1 MKKYLIAL
9 IMLLVMGAIFAQ
21 PGKKPVQKKP
31 TQSEMDKQM
40 EEAMKGMSEEEKAEM
55 RKMMKDVMPDLM
67 EQNSKMADYPEF
79 TSNKQLVPKKDMVR
93 INAIPKK
100 KLTQADM
107 SGYASNLYNKL
118 MAKGNAAEMAIV
130 KKIIARTP
138 KANAIGGAAVLCML
152 QGHPQAALA
161 LSMKAVQIDPSNANW
176 QNNMASLLTQYG
188 YPEQAIPVLQ
198 KLKIQFPQN
207 STVLNNLGQAWLGL
221 GMIDS
226 AKTNIKI
233 AGRVNPN
240 HPEAKETEGV
250 IEEIAGN
257 TDKATDDY
265 IKAMESSVN
274 PFTEMLIKINNGQDK
289 LAKIDFEKLKHSIT
303 IYEYFPKDWILI
315 PTLSDNVSGYESD
328 MRIKN
333 GYSEMFEKLIP
344 KIDSMAAASGVELAV
359 LLERAELMGADSTKY
374 FIKGF
379 MQDLPKEPGFM
390 DKPAVIVQNILQ
402 AYLDQW
408 LIDSRKEGQNLMDNI
423 DAQRKV
429 MTKGGNDDKCSVIDR
444 RNNEFLGYANPL
456 IREFHARQIEEFRVW
471 LNAFCTWTWYLGN
484 PKNVTLTACI
494 SWTAVFISMHRESVN
509 GQYDKSSACKAQ
521 NTDGVDNIPEPV
533 IPNFTCPA
541 VVSIPVG
548 ADWQQLSNA
557 SNFDNNEYKVKNNP
571 AHPIPNQT
579 IAYTADNG
587 SIAEPGTDPFVKAAN
602 GSMSPGIME
611 PDNSGAAQS
620 AEILSNYLENRSSDF
635 QPDLS
640 SADQAA
646 TSVTNDIVKVTN
658 ETNQSQGDGFRE
670 FINNRIAQQKAIEQK
685 QGDWFR
691 EYINSRAEQQRAME
705 AQEQAS
711 SNWFREYM
719 KDKIE
724 KQKAQ
729 ETRDRKT
736 LDWFKE
742 YMKSKLEAQ
751 KNADKVAID
760 KAIQDKIK
768 QAKKS
773 KLAQEILKKMMEG
786 DCSKVKDQKQ
796 VLREKIKQM
805 ADEMEAGSEKTADKA
820 NMKQTMQN
828 VEKNGLQPSLSS
840 ALQAPG
846 TFTPVKGLFN

>member
-1 MKKYLIAL
+1 MKKYILTLAVLFAATI
-9 IMLLVMGAIFAQ
+9 VFAQ
-21 PGKKPVQKKP
+21 PGKKPVQKP
-31 TQSEMDKQM
+31 TNQSDMDKAM
-40 EEAMKGMSEEEKAEM
+40 EDAMKGMTEEEKAEM
-55 RKMMKDVMPDLM
+55 RKLMKDVIPDATGK
-67 EQNSKMADYPEF
+67 QATIADYPEF
-79 TSNKQLVPKKDMVR
+79 TNNRDLFPQKDIAR

-100 KLTQADM
+100 KLVQADM
-107 SGYASNLYNKL
+107 SGYATNLYNKL
-118 MAKGNAAEMAIV
+118 IAKGNAAEMAIV
-130 KKIIARTP
+130 KSVIAKTP
-138 KANAIGGAAVLCML
+138 KANDVGNASILAMM
-152 QGHPQAALA
+152 QGHPQAAMA
-161 LSMKAVQIDPSNANW
+161 LSMKAVQTDPTNANW

-188 YPEQAIPVLQ
+188 YPEQAVPVLQ
-198 KLKIQFPQN
+198 KLKNQFPQN
-207 STVLNNLGQAWLGL
+207 STVLNNLGHAWLGL
-221 GMIDS
+221 GETDS

-233 AGRVNPN
+233 AGALNPN
-240 HPEAKETEGV
+240 HPEAKQTEGV
-250 IEEIAGN
+250 LAEISGN
-257 TDKATDDY
+257 PVKATDDY
-265 IKAMESSVN
+265 IKAMENSLN
-274 PFTEMLIKINNGQDK
+274 PFTEILIKNNNGQDK
-289 LAKIDFEKLKHSIT
+289 LAKIDFEKLKRSIT
-303 IYEYFPKDWILI
+303 IYEYFPKDWIKI
-315 PTLSDNVSGYESD
+315 PELYDNVSAYENN

-333 GYSEMFEKLIP
+333 GYSEMFEKLRAT
-344 KIDSMAAASGVELAV
+344 IDSMAAASSDELVV
-359 LLERAELMGADSTKY
+359 LMDEAELMGADSTTY
-374 FIKGF
+374 FVKGI
-379 MQDLPKEPGFM
+379 MKELWKEPSFIG
-390 DKPAVIVQNILQ
+390 KPAVIVQNILQ
-402 AYLDQW
+402 AYLHQW
-408 LIDSRKEGQNLMDNI
+408 WIDNTKEGSELMEMINK
-423 DAQRKV
+423 QQMV
-429 MTKGGNDDKCSVIDR
+429 MTKSGKDDKCSDADR
-444 RNNEFLGYANPL
+444 KNNEFLVYANPL
-456 IREFHARQIEEFRVW
+456 IREFSAERIEEFRVW
-471 LNAFCTWTWYLGN
+471 LNAFCTWSWYLGN
-484 PKNVTLTACI
+484 PKNTILSACI
-494 SWTAVFISMHRESVN
+494 AWTAAITGMYEGAIHN
-509 GQYDKSSACKAQ
+509 QYAIAKTCVKQDG
-521 NTDGVDNIPEPV
+521 DGVTNIPVPA

-557 SNFDNNEYKVKNNP
+557 AKNFDNNEYAVKNNP
-571 AHPIPNQT
+571 ANPIPNHT
-579 IAYTADNG
+579 TAYSADHT
-587 SIAEPGTDPFVKAAN
+587 SIAEPGWDPFVKTAK

-620 AEILSNYLENRSSDF
+620 AEILSNYMENRSSDF

-640 SADQAA
+640 SADRAA

-670 FINNRIAQQKAIEQK
+670 LINNRIAQQKAIEQK

-768 QAKKS
+768 QVKKS

-786 DCSKVKDQKQ
+786 DCSKVKDQQ

-805 ADEMEAGSEKTADKA
+805 ADEMEAGSGKTADKES
-820 NMKQTMQN
+820 MKQTLQN